1 MDDEEENIEFCLPS
15 NTLIEPFFHL
25 NNEKKTKVIELGL
38 MCFTQTNDKI
48 HYWNNK
54 EMEDK
59 INKIIQE
66 KDKERGKVED
76 TLQQTQELLNTKDK
90 INSEDRIKLIESI
103 KMEEELKFK
112 KIVDEK
118 IEAI

>member
-48 HYWNNK
+48 HYWN
-54 EMEDK
+54 
-59 INKIIQE
+59 
-66 KDKERGKVED
+66 KVVEG
-76 TLQQTQELLNTKDK
+76 
-90 INSEDRIKLIESI
+90 IVASGPSG
-103 KMEEELKFK
+103 LKNRS
-112 KIVDEK
+112 
-118 IEAI
+118 